1 MICVNFNQY
10 IDKLK
15 AEDGVS
21 YLDLLVSIVILFAL
35 TAIMLT
41 STQYINESRA
51 TIRKDTTFNQVVH
64 NTVMETYA
72 EDDWNTLVDKEVDVL
87 GGEVLV
93 DYTYEGVSEDYL
105 THQLA
110 ITFTRED
117 VIEEVNLERSVYH
130 VE

>member
-1 MICVNFNQY
+1 MINVNFNQY

-41 STQYINESRA
+41 STRYINESRA
-51 TIRKDTTFNQVVH
+51 TIRRDTTFNQVVH
-64 NTVMETYA
+64 NTVMEAYA
-72 EDDWNTLVDKEVDVL
+72 EDDWDTLVDKEVDVL

-117 VIEEVNLERSVYH
+117 VTEEVNLERSVYH